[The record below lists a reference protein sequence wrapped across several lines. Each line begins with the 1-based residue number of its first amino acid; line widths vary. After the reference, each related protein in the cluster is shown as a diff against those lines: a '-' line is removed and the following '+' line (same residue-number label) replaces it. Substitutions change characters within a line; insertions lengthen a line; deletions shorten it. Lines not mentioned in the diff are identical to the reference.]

1 MVKRSASQSLAKE
14 EALGSNECTGEWA
27 SGAQRADGATRQL
40 CPARVHGWSPRFG
53 ASTRSWEGVSN
64 IRKEKRSGPLLLKF
78 ICTKLPA
85 SEKVLWEGWS
95 LIQLH
100 SHSYVRA
107 GAPATNLRLYLWSRE
122 ITWPSLMP
130 FFVCLF
136 DSTWMWEC
144 EKKDLD
150 LSRICNGRTVVP
162 QYHTLHTWIAASLSP
177 VLFGSIRLY
186 RRRDLSTL
194 MTALYLLPRKEAPR
208 TRRVQ
213 IHQTFLK
220 KYRTLFYALLT
231 LVCLQCTCQQMCE
244 TQSLRKKVNHY
255 GQISQFNL
263 INTYW
268 VFFTKLLRT

>member
-1 MVKRSASQSLAKE
+1 MSKWGTEGRWGYQAAVPSKSAWLVSKIWGQYQKLGGGFQHQEGE
-14 EALGSNECTGEWA
+14 EKWSTPPEVHLYKA
-27 SGAQRADGATRQL
+27 S
-40 CPARVHGWSPRFG
+40 CI
-53 ASTRSWEGVSN
+53 WEGPLRRLESDPTSFSFLCKG
-64 IRKEKRSGPLLLKF
+64 RGPSYKF
-78 ICTKLPA
+78 ETVFVVTRNHMTFINA
-85 SEKVLWEGWS
+85 
-95 LIQLH
+95 
-100 SHSYVRA
+100 
-107 GAPATNLRLYLWSRE
+107 
-122 ITWPSLMP
+122 

-150 LSRICNGRTVVP
+150 LSKICNSRTVVP

-255 GQISQFNL
+255 GQKSQFNL